1 MTARVVSAAPAA
13 APDEAATNPA
23 SGVADAS
30 TKPTDAASLLNPAN
44 ESKLHVLLVED
55 DHATLVFVSH
65 DPTLGASSTWL
76 LFARRTER
84 ADPRL
89 PTCRVGR
96 LERIPVATRI
106 ARPETSDQVGDGALL
121 VEGVH
126 VGG

>member
-55 DHATLVFVSH
+55 DHATLVFVKALLKSCGH
-65 DPTLGASSTWL
+65 SGAHP
-76 LFARRTER
+76 RRDVDR
-84 ADPRL
+84 
-89 PTCRVGR
+89 
-96 LERIPVATRI
+96 PVAPR
-106 ARPETSDQVGDGALL
+106 RR
-121 VEGVH
+121 H
-126 VGG
+126 VSITCLYRCTKAAFVV